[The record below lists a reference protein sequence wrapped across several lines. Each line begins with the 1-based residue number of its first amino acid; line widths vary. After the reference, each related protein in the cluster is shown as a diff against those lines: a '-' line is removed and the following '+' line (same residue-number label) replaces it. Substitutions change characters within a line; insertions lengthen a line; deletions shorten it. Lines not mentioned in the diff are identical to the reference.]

1 MRKGH
6 GHDLCA
12 PCDRRLGIL
21 CVSRFPRQRYVS
33 IFFPEEN
40 SNTEGEG
47 ASPSLSTDN
56 QIPLDQNYQNWGL
69 SAFILVILRLLLV
82 RDHSH
87 GLKCSYSLSWLAN
100 SSFLNVLWGVREF
113 LSLKNPSGPNF
124 LWELSIS
131 FCSSIYMESRFQHFV

>member
-56 QIPLDQNYQNWGL
+56 QNPTRSKL
-69 SAFILVILRLLLV
+69 SKLRLV
-82 RDHSH
+82 RIH
-87 GLKCSYSLSWLAN
+87 LSDT
-100 SSFLNVLWGVREF
+100 
-113 LSLKNPSGPNF
+113 
-124 LWELSIS
+124 
-131 FCSSIYMESRFQHFV
+131 